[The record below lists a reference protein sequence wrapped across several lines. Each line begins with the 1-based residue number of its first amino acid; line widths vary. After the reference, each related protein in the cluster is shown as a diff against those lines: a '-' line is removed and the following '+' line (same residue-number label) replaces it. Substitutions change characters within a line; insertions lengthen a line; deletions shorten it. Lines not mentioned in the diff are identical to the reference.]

1 MCEVPYFLERLVLER
16 VEFAG
21 AFLEPF
27 ALRAGVDFFFGA
39 LALGRAWLVAV
50 GGVTETWEP
59 PEDTVP

>member
-39 LALGRAWLVAV
+39 FALGRALLVAV
-50 GGVTETWEP
+50 GGVSGTWEP